1 MWPIVVCQC
10 ILTSV
15 EIILVHRVQALYPH
29 RHYRSIC
36 YHRHN
41 FPEHFPYLTIHKHI
55 VSRSGWCRTPIISL
69 LMRDGATSY
78 AVMIALEIVTM
89 VYRLTG
95 GIAYVPQCV
104 STIYV
109 LFDNNVNLSWVM
121 AVLLGADSLSICNG
135 SDSP

>member
-1 MWPIVVCQC
+1 
-10 ILTSV
+10 
-15 EIILVHRVQALYPH
+15 
-29 RHYRSIC
+29 
-36 YHRHN
+36 
-41 FPEHFPYLTIHKHI
+41 
-55 VSRSGWCRTPIISL
+55 
-69 LMRDGATSY
+69 
-78 AVMIALEIVTM
+78 M

-121 AVLLGADSLSICNG
+121 AVLLCVVSTNILAMLSRADSDLFRGADSLSICNG

>member
-1 MWPIVVCQC
+1 
-10 ILTSV
+10 
-15 EIILVHRVQALYPH
+15 
-29 RHYRSIC
+29 
-36 YHRHN
+36 
-41 FPEHFPYLTIHKHI
+41 
-55 VSRSGWCRTPIISL
+55 
-69 LMRDGATSY
+69 MRDGATSY

-121 AVLLGADSLSICNG
+121 AVLLCVGCRLIINLQRLGQPVDREELAPGPSIELSTRIADSRFTSTINI
-135 SDSP
+135 